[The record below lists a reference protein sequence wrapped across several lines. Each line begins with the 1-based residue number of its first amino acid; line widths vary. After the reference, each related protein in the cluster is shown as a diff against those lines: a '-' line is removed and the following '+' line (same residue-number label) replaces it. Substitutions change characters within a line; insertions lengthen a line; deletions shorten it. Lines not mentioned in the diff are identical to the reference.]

1 MRALRR
7 KRTPGPARRLRSANL
22 DAQYRDVRAYMA
34 GRAAEA
40 TDEAERVAW
49 MDTYAANLVLTRDMY
64 GPEIWPD
71 DADVHAER
79 AEDAAVLNEYRAMI
93 G

>member
-1 MRALRR
+1 MKSLKR
-7 KRTPGPARRLRSANL
+7 KRPPAPVRRLRPENL
-22 DAQYRDVRAYMA
+22 DAQFRDVRAFIA
-34 GRAAEA
+34 ARAAEA
-40 TDEAERVAW
+40 ADEAERVAW
-49 MDTYAANLVLTRDMY
+49 TDTHPANLVLTRDMY